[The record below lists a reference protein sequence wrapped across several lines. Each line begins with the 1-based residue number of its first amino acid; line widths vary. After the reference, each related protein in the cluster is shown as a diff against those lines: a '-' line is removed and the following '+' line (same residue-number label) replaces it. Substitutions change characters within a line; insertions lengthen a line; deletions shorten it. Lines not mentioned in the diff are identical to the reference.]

1 MLNLPWWTV
10 GVGVTIST
18 ITDVEKVV
26 KELAKKV
33 LLPVWKSGLSMLVSI
48 KQYN

>member
-1 MLNLPWWTV
+1 MFNLPWGTV

-26 KELAKKV
+26 EALVEKV
-33 LLPVWKSGLSMLVSI
+33 GLLVKGCGDSMPVST
-48 KQYN
+48 